1 MTQDIQQAHVEEPAG
16 HAPRPR
22 TILLWVGLAAVVVV
36 IVALGLASHRP
47 GVPTVT
53 PGQKSPTATQTALNN
68 LSDKLQ
74 ALPIAHPK
82 AATRQAD
89 AKG

>member
-1 MTQDIQQAHVEEPAG
+1 MTQDTHHGHVEPPVGHRPA
-16 HAPRPR
+16 PR
-22 TILLWVGLAAVVVV
+22 TILLWVGLASMVVL

-53 PGQKSPTATQTALNN
+53 PGRKAPSVSETALNT
-68 LSDKLQ
+68 LSDTLQ
-74 ALPIAHPK
+74 ALPIAHPR